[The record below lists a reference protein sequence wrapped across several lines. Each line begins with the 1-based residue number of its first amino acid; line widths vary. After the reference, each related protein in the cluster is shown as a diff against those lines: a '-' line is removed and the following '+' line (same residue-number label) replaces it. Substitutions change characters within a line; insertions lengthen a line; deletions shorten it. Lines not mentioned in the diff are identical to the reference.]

1 MGAEDA
7 ELVARLR
14 RREPGAFDDAY
25 ARYHPR
31 IFRFLL
37 RLAGRRSVAEDLFQ
51 DTWLA
56 AARNAGDLT
65 EETDLGAWLFT
76 IARNRFRS
84 HRRWAFLDFAQRER
98 IGHEPPE
105 HAPAPDRLAEARAE
119 AAAVTE
125 AFARIA
131 PAHREVLLLSVVEG
145 METAQVGLVLGLK
158 PDAVR
163 QRLSRARAELA
174 AHLETENAVN
184 RALASGGPR

>member
-1 MGAEDA
+1 MGAEDTD
-7 ELVARLR
+7 LVARLR
-14 RREPGAFDDAY
+14 RREPAAFDDVY

-31 IFRFLL
+31 IFSFLL
-37 RLAGRRSVAEDLFQ
+37 RLAGRRSIAEDLFQ

-56 AARNAGDLT
+56 AARHAGDLH

-98 IGHEPPE
+98 LAHEPPD
-105 HAPAPDRLAEARAE
+105 HAPPPDRLAEARAE
-119 AAAVTE
+119 TLAVTE
-125 AFARIA
+125 AFARLA
-131 PAHREVLLLSVVEG
+131 PAHREVLLLAVVEG
-145 METAQVGLVLGLK
+145 METAQVGAVLGLK

-163 QRLSRARAELA
+163 QRISRARAELA

-184 RALASGGPR
+184 RALAPGASR

>member
-1 MGAEDA
+1 VGAEDN

-14 RREPGAFDDAY
+14 RREPAAFDDVY

-56 AARNAGDLT
+56 AAKHAGDLT

-98 IGHEPPE
+98 LTHEPQE
-105 HAPAPDRLAEARAE
+105 HAPSPDRTAEARAE
-119 AAAVTE
+119 VAAVTA
-125 AFARIA
+125 AFARLT
-131 PAHREVLLLSVVEG
+131 PAHREVLLLAVVEG
-145 METAQVGLVLGLK
+145 METAQVGAVLGLK

-163 QRLSRARAELA
+163 QRISRARAELA
-174 AHLETENAVN
+174 AHLETENAVT
-184 RALASGGPR
+184 RALASGGSR

>member
-1 MGAEDA
+1 VGADDA

-14 RREPGAFDDAY
+14 RREKAAFDDVY

-37 RLAGRRSVAEDLFQ
+37 RLAGSRQLAEDLFQ
-51 DTWLA
+51 DTWLS
-56 AARNAGDLT
+56 AARHAGDVN
-65 EETDLGAWLFT
+65 EDTDLGAWLFT

-98 IGHEPPE
+98 LAHEPAD
-105 HAPAPDRLAEARAE
+105 HAPSPDRAAEARAE

-125 AFARIA
+125 AFARLT
-131 PAHREVLLLSVVEG
+131 PAHREILLLAVVEG
-145 METAQVGLVLGLK
+145 LETAQVGAVLGLK

-163 QRLSRARAELA
+163 QRIARARAELA
-174 AHLETENAVN
+174 THLETENAVS
-184 RALASGGPR
+184 RVLAPGGSR

>member
-1 MGAEDA
+1 MGAEDN

-14 RREPGAFDDAY
+14 RREPAAFDDVY

-56 AARNAGDLT
+56 AAKHAGDLT

-98 IGHEPPE
+98 LTHEPQE
-105 HAPAPDRLAEARAE
+105 HAPSPDRTAEARAE
-119 AAAVTE
+119 VAAVTA
-125 AFARIA
+125 AFARLT
-131 PAHREVLLLSVVEG
+131 PAHREVLLLAVVEG
-145 METAQVGLVLGLK
+145 METAQVGAVLGLK

-163 QRLSRARAELA
+163 QRISRARAELA
-174 AHLETENAVN
+174 AHLETENAVT
-184 RALASGGPR
+184 RALASGGSR